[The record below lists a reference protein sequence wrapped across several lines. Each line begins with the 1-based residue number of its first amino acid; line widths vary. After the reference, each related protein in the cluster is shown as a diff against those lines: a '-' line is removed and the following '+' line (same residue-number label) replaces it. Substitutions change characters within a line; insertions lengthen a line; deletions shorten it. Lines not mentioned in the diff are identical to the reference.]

1 MLTNETIF
9 LFLYLQSFFGRAC
22 NKSQSIP
29 ECKKNNKCVIN
40 KNTRTTCKA
49 CRLTKCIQVGMS
61 KGGSKFGRRS
71 NWFKINFLLEEKQ
84 KASMKM
90 NSEMKTLAEHN
101 LFTQAAALFP
111 KRFPI
116 QHHNN
121 QKQQQQPS
129 PLSTSSSN
137 SLDLTSQMSQYT
149 KLPPPNHELSLPFYS
164 AAMQYPLH
172 PAMIQTAMER
182 LSALYYNQNY
192 LQQQRNE
199 SMSSNDDTD
208 SDEASNGG
216 GRSGGG
222 GGIGSGSNAQRHTAT
237 ASNLRMS
244 ASPTPSS
251 SSSSSIAV
259 PTTDNQDFPM
269 DLSVKS
275 SPRQVDFSISNLLKI
290 PTA

>member
-1 MLTNETIF
+1 
-9 LFLYLQSFFGRAC
+9 
-22 NKSQSIP
+22 
-29 ECKKNNKCVIN
+29 
-40 KNTRTTCKA
+40 
-49 CRLTKCIQVGMS
+49 MS

-90 NSEMKTLAEHN
+90 SEQMKSVAENN
-101 LFTQAAALFP
+101 LFSQAAALFP
-111 KRFPI
+111 KRFPNAA
-116 QHHNN
+116 QN
-121 QKQQQQPS
+121 QQPS
-129 PLSTSSSN
+129 PTSTSSSSN
-137 SLDLTSQMSQYT
+137 SLDLTTSPMSSYT
-149 KLPPPNHELSLPFYS
+149 PKLPPPPPNHELALQTNPFYS

-172 PAMIQTAMER
+172 PALLQTAIEG
-182 LSALYYNQNY
+182 LSAFYFNQNY

-216 GRSGGG
+216 
-222 GGIGSGSNAQRHTAT
+222 AHHARHAAT
-237 ASNLRMS
+237 VTNLRMS

-251 SSSSSIAV
+251 SSSSSSSIAV
-259 PTTDNQDFPM
+259 TSANNQDYPM

-275 SPRQVDFSISNLLKI
+275 SPRQVDFSISSLLKI

>member
-1 MLTNETIF
+1 
-9 LFLYLQSFFGRAC
+9 
-22 NKSQSIP
+22 
-29 ECKKNNKCVIN
+29 
-40 KNTRTTCKA
+40 
-49 CRLTKCIQVGMS
+49 MS

-111 KRFPI
+111 KQFPI
-116 QHHNN
+116 QQYNK
-121 QKQQQQPS
+121 QQQQQQQPS
-129 PLSTSSSN
+129 PSSTSSSN

-192 LQQQRNE
+192 LQQQQNE

-216 GRSGGG
+216 GGGG
-222 GGIGSGSNAQRHTAT
+222 GGIGIGSGSNAQRHTAT
-237 ASNLRMS
+237 VSNLRMS

-259 PTTDNQDFPM
+259 PSKDNQDFPM

-275 SPRQVDFSISNLLKI
+275 SPRQVDFSISSLLKI

>member
-1 MLTNETIF
+1 MNPLCKVCGDPAAGYHFGAFTCEGCK
-9 LFLYLQSFFGRAC
+9 SFFGRAC

-90 NSEMKTLAEHN
+90 SEHMKSVAESN
-101 LFTQAAALFP
+101 LFSQAAALYPKQFP
-111 KRFPI
+111 M
-116 QHHNN
+116 
-121 QKQQQQPS
+121 QQNQQPS
-129 PLSTSSSN
+129 PISSTSSSN
-137 SLDLTSQMSQYT
+137 SLDLMSPMSQYT
-149 KLPPPNHELSLPFYS
+149 NLPPNHELALQSNPFYS

-172 PAMIQTAMER
+172 PALLQTTIER
-182 LSALYYNQNY
+182 LSAYYFNQNY
-192 LQQQRNE
+192 LQPQRNE
-199 SMSSNDDTD
+199 SMSSNDDID
-208 SDEASNGG
+208 SDDASNGG
-216 GRSGGG
+216 A
-222 GGIGSGSNAQRHTAT
+222 AQRHAAT
-237 ASNLRMS
+237 VSNLRMS

-259 PTTDNQDFPM
+259 PTADNQDYPM

-275 SPRQVDFSISNLLKI
+275 SPRQVDFSISSLLKI
-290 PTA
+290 APTA